1 MVSRSQRSGFN
12 NKLDVSAGWAQLKF
26 SLFKQCT
33 STFQSTSL
41 SFLHLLFTPH
51 HLKSFLPKL
60 HTLSRV
66 VFFSVCLGGMGEGCP
81 RHLLQQRGS
90 NVRTPRGC
98 WRRTTDR
105 GASGKT
111 LSSLTASNQGEQ
123 PLLAMIQVHVYT
135 HTQQLNLQEHMMHL
149 FFKNESLSRACG
161 CFVGTVQTGSVLELT
176 QWNT

>member
-135 HTQQLNLQEHMMHL
+135 HTHNSWIYKNTWCICFLKMNHYQEH
-149 FFKNESLSRACG
+149 
-161 CFVGTVQTGSVLELT
+161 VGVLLAQCRREVY
-176 QWNT
+176 